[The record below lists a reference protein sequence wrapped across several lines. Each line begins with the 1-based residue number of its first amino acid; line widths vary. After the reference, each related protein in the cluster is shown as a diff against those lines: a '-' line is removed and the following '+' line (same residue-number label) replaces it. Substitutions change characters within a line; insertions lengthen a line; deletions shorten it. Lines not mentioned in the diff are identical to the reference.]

1 MIKPFQILAFLIGLF
16 VAVSALYYA
25 LPNDKITVGELT
37 LKLPRPAAPFLPDT
51 QAVKKANVD
60 SLLLKLKQDSIRL
73 AEKRRQDSLLFAQ
86 KQKQDSLR
94 QDSLQK
100 ATVTL
105 SFTYQN
111 RTDKK
116 RLQYADNQRKALQ
129 TFFESLYQLKYGKN
143 TKFHALH
150 YGDSQIEGERI
161 TAFVRHR
168 LQKEFGGRG
177 PGLYAPVPLAKSLSM
192 TITFSEQWKRYA
204 LYGNQKNKPQHNRY
218 GILASMAQYQLNDPF
233 DTTETAWITFEPN
246 DITYATSKQFSQFT
260 LYYGN
265 AQPNTELKFYIDNK
279 LKTTELLKEKT
290 LGSAFKYTFS
300 PTPKSIKIE
309 FTAPVSPELY
319 AVSFESPTGIYLDNI
334 PMRGSSGTIFSK
346 MDQTLMKNIYADLNI
361 KLLILEYG
369 GNTIPYIN
377 DSAQAQKY
385 GRWFS
390 SQLRKLKKLLPG
402 VSVIVIG
409 PGDMST
415 KIDGNLQTYPLLE
428 AVRDALKKAAFEN
441 NAAFFDMYEVM
452 GGKNSMISWAEADPP
467 LAATDYIHFSGRGA
481 KIIAEYFYQSLIED
495 YYEYEKKRHTTP

>member
-1 MIKPFQILAFLIGLF
+1 M
-16 VAVSALYYA
+16 V
-25 LPNDKITVGELT
+25 LPASKITVGQIT
-37 LKLPRPAAPFLPDT
+37 LQIPDPSAPFFADT
-51 QAVKKANVD
+51 NTVVKPNVD

-73 AEKRRQDSLLFAQ
+73 AQKRKEDSLLFVQ
-86 KQKQDSLR
+86 KQKQDSLCK
-94 QDSLQK
+94 DSLQK
-100 ATVTL
+100 TATATL
-105 SFTYQN
+105 SFTYEN

-116 RLQYADNQRKALQ
+116 RLQYADNTRQALQ
-129 TFFESLYQLKYGKN
+129 TFFEALYQLKYRKN

-177 PGLYAPVPLAKSLSM
+177 PGLFSPVPLANSLSM
-192 TITFSEQWKRYA
+192 KISFSEQWKRYA
-204 LYGNQKNKPQHNRY
+204 LYGNQKDKPEHNHY

-233 DTTETAWITFEPN
+233 DTTETAWIEFEPN
-246 DITYATSKQFSQFT
+246 PITYATSKQFSQFT

-265 AQPNTELKFYIDNK
+265 AQPNTEIKLYVDNE
-279 LKTTELLKEKT
+279 LETTELLREKT
-290 LGSAFKYTFS
+290 LGAAFKHSFAQ
-300 PTPKSIKIE
+300 TPERIKIE

-346 MDQTLMKNIYADLNI
+346 MNQTLMKNIYADLNV

-369 GNTIPYIN
+369 GNTIPYIK
-377 DSAQAQKY
+377 DSTQAYRY

-415 KIDGNLQTYPLLE
+415 KIDGVLQTYPLLE
-428 AVRDALKKAAFEN
+428 VVRDAMKKAAFEN

-452 GGKNSMISWAEADPP
+452 GGKNAMIGWVEAEPP
-467 LAATDYIHFSGRGA
+467 LAASDYIHFSGKGA

-495 YYEYEKKRHTTP
+495 YYEYEKKRQNTP